1 MSRTNTPP
9 DPAPPPTPCAGGSFE
24 SSVTCLELSRDSRF
38 GAVQT
43 LPGLPFQERARDIL
57 CSLANDTGVI
67 ACMRK
72 HSWRVGALCELVSA
86 VVGRV
91 RVRVSAYAL
100 VAYFVPV
107 LCIACIVY

>member
-9 DPAPPPTPCAGGSFE
+9 DPAHPPPCAGGSLE
-24 SSVTCLELSRDSRF
+24 SSVSCLELSRDSRF

-72 HSWRVGALCELVSA
+72 HDWRVGALCELV
-86 VVGRV
+86 RV
-91 RVRVSAYAL
+91 QQEGKGVS
-100 VAYFVPV
+100 FVP
-107 LCIACIVY
+107 IFAYIVY